1 MEFLKNQNAAQHL
14 GPSPAERSGEGGG
27 RGFLQRLRAT
37 SLKFLPLFILFT
49 SCGTDTATGYSTIA
63 GVDYPTL
70 WFLVVGA
77 VFTGYG
83 ILDGF
88 DLGAGAWHLF
98 FRKEQSRRIALNA
111 VGPVWDG
118 NEVWL
123 VIGGGTLFA
132 GFPVVYGSLFSAM
145 YIPLMLFLFML
156 IFRAISIEF
165 RSKETM
171 KWWRQLWDISYS
183 FSSTMLA
190 FLLGVVLGNV
200 LLGMPLDAN
209 HEFTG
214 SWLSFL
220 NPYAIL
226 VGVTT
231 LSLFMM
237 HGAIYLTMKTEGRL
251 FAKVNRLLQRSIIVF
266 VLLFV
271 ITTIVTLI
279 YLPHLSDGLKGNIA
293 LFGIPLLAVLAIANV
308 PRLVSKE
315 KYLRAFI
322 FSALTVGLLLMTV
335 AVELYPVIIMD
346 SSGAGN
352 DITVYNGVASNKSL
366 GIMLTFVA
374 IGGPLAV
381 GYTAFV
387 YKTFWGKVQ
396 LDEHS

>member
-1 MEFLKNQNAAQHL
+1 MKT
-14 GPSPAERSGEGGG
+14 
-27 RGFLQRLRAT
+27 LRY
-37 SLKFLPLFILFT
+37 LPLLLLT
-49 SCGTDTATGYSTIA
+49 ACGTDAETGYSTLA
-63 GVDYPTL
+63 GIDYPTL

-132 GFPVVYGSLFSAM
+132 GFPVVYASLFSAM
-145 YIPLMLFLFML
+145 YIPLMLFLFAL

-165 RSKETM
+165 RSKEPM
-171 KWWRQLWDISYS
+171 LWWRKMWDVAYS
-183 FSSTMLA
+183 VSSALLA

-209 HEFTG
+209 MEYTG

-220 NPYAIL
+220 NPFALL
-226 VGVTT
+226 VGATA
-231 LSLFMM
+231 LALFMM

-251 FAKVNRLLQRSIIVF
+251 FDRVNVLLRRAIIAF
-266 VLLFV
+266 VLLFAL
-271 ITTIVTLI
+271 VTLYALLYI
-279 YLPHLSDGLKGNIA
+279 PHLSDGVRANVA
-293 LFGIPLLAVLAIANV
+293 LFGVPVLAILAIANI
-308 PRLVSKE
+308 PRLVSKQR
-315 KYLRAFI
+315 YIRAFI
-322 FSALTVGLLLMTV
+322 FSSVTVGLLLVT
-335 AVELYPVIIMD
+335 AALELYPVIILD

-352 DITVYNGVASNKSL
+352 SITVYNGVASNKSL

-374 IGGPLAV
+374 IGGPMAV
-381 GYTAFV
+381 GYTVFV
-387 YKTFWGKVQ
+387 YKTFWGKVRM
-396 LDEHS
+396 DEFSY